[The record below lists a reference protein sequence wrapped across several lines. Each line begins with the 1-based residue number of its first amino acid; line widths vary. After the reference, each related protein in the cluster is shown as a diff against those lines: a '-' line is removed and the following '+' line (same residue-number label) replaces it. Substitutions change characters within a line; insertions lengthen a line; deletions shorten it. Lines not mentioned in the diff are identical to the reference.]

1 MCGHETAFGF
11 TCTRSRH
18 LPMIYLAIALGTGF
32 GTYWVAQVVFVWL
45 HVRWTERLLPP
56 DATRPE
62 PPVTFIHPIKDLDPD
77 LDENL
82 ASCMQQDYL
91 GAVQHVFSFQTADDP
106 AIPVIE
112 RWKTV
117 HPEQDITIIV
127 NPRQKGLSGKSSNMV
142 CGLKIAQ
149 QDLVLFAD
157 SDVRVRPDFVR
168 KMILPLL
175 DPKVGVTTCGQVN
188 LGGRSFWTRFFTFL
202 QNCETDFNWAFLT
215 RLGMDVGITGAA
227 FAMRRAV
234 IGEIGG
240 LERFGGSLLE
250 DMFLGN
256 LLYQKGYRIVLGP
269 FVDCHV
275 GELPRE
281 KSINYAKRLAIGIKT
296 HIAVEAPLFI
306 AMLGWHWALL
316 IAALALG
323 NQRLVLM
330 ALGFLAFRTAQGLA
344 QRVVTGNRIVPID
357 VVMPLFFDLFG
368 VFFLLYPFSEPTVTW
383 RGITY
388 RIRAGGYIDEVE
400 L

>member
-1 MCGHETAFGF
+1 MT
-11 TCTRSRH
+11 
-18 LPMIYLAIALGTGF
+18 YLAIALGACF
-32 GTYWVAQVVFVWL
+32 CTYWVAQVVFVYL
-45 HVRWTERLLPP
+45 HVAWTRRPLPAD
-56 DATRPE
+56 DAHPE
-62 PPVTFIHPIKDLDPD
+62 PPITLIHPIKDLDHE

-82 ASCMQQDYL
+82 SSWAAQDYR
-91 GAVQHVFSFQTADDP
+91 GAVQHVFSFQQAGDA

-112 RWKTV
+112 RWAAV
-117 HPEQDITIIV
+117 HPEQDVSVIV
-127 NPRQKGLSGKSSNMV
+127 NARQKGLNGKSSNMV
-142 CGLKIAQ
+142 CGLKVARH
-149 QDLVLFAD
+149 DLVLFAD
-157 SDVRVRPDFVR
+157 SDVRVHPDFVR
-168 KMILPLL
+168 KMIRPLL
-175 DPKVGVTTCGQVN
+175 DPKVGVTTCGQIDV
-188 LGGRSFWTRFFTFL
+188 GGRRFWTRFFTFL

-227 FAMRRAV
+227 FAMRRSV
-234 IGEIGG
+234 IAEVGG

-269 FVDCHV
+269 FVECQVD
-275 GELPRE
+275 ELARE

-296 HIAVEAPLFI
+296 HIAVEAPLFV

-316 IAALALG
+316 ITALALE
-323 NQRLVLM
+323 NERLVLI
-330 ALGFLAFRTAQGLA
+330 ALGFLAFRTLQGLA

-357 VVMPLFFDLFG
+357 LVMPLFFDLFG

-388 RIRAGGYIDEVE
+388 RIRAGGYIDE